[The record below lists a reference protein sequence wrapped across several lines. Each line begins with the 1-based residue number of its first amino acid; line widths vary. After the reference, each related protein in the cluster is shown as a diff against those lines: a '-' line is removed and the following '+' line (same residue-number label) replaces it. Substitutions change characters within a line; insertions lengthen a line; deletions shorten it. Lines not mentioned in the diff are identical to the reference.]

1 MGEPLAPAQVKDLL
15 EDLLAIPDHQGH
27 EDYKGERGDQELE
40 RELGI
45 AIVEGQEQAD
55 LVADEPGPDA
65 EDDRIDTNELLVL
78 VHDATPTPII
88 AAPETSG
95 ACIVG
100 NNRPI
105 MVAPATSMRTPYT
118 NIRNPSLRRL
128 GVLRDPIM
136 WTVLPRMKPPSRS
149 RRVAPR

>member
-45 AIVEGQEQAD
+45 VIVEGQEQAD

-65 EDDRIDTNELLVL
+65 EDDRIDASERRVV
-78 VHDATPTPII
+78 VHDAP
-88 AAPETSG
+88 
-95 ACIVG
+95 
-100 NNRPI
+100 
-105 MVAPATSMRTPYT
+105 PA
-118 NIRNPSLRRL
+118 
-128 GVLRDPIM
+128 RDPQDRQH
-136 WTVLPRMKPPSRS
+136 LPEMKELDSLGGDDL
-149 RRVAPR
+149 APV